1 MIFGATDTTS
11 SAMSRILS
19 VLAHNPDE
27 QSKLREEVTK
37 AHKEYGDL
45 DYDKL
50 QSLPYLDAVC
60 RETLR
65 VYPPGSSVTREYVV
79 SSIPFSPLQQHSY
92 FSLLF
97 GFT

>member
-1 MIFGATDTTS
+1 
-11 SAMSRILS
+11 MSRILS
-19 VLAHNPDE
+19 VLAQNPDE

-37 AHKEYGDL
+37 ARKERGDL

-65 VYPPGSSVTREYVV
+65 
-79 SSIPFSPLQQHSY
+79 L
-92 FSLLF
+92 
-97 GFT
+97 

>member
-1 MIFGATDTTS
+1 
-11 SAMSRILS
+11 MSRILS
-19 VLAHNPDE
+19 VLAQNPDE
-27 QSKLREEVTK
+27 QTKLREEVTT
-37 AHKEYGDL
+37 ARKEHGDL

-65 VYPPGSSVTREYVV
+65 VYPPGSSVTREYVAL
-79 SSIPFSPLQQHSY
+79 IILFSPLQQYTFIS
-92 FSLLF
+92 FLF

>member
-1 MIFGATDTTS
+1 
-11 SAMSRILS
+11 MSRILS
-19 VLAHNPDE
+19 VLAQNPDE
-27 QSKLREEVTK
+27 QSKLREEVTT
-37 AHKEYGDL
+37 ARKEHGDL

-79 SSIPFSPLQQHSY
+79 SSIPFSPLPLPPNPKDY
-92 FSLLF
+92 NPKGRDRVPF
-97 GFT
+97 

>member
-1 MIFGATDTTS
+1 MIFAATDTTS
-11 SAMSRILS
+11 SAMSHILS
-19 VLAHNPDE
+19 VLAQNPDE

-50 QSLPYLDAVC
+50 QALPYLDAVC

-65 VYPPGSSVTREYVV
+65 LYPPGSSVTRECVTT
-79 SSIPFSPLQQHSY
+79 SIPFYPLQ
-92 FSLLF
+92 
-97 GFT
+97 

>member
-1 MIFGATDTTS
+1 
-11 SAMSRILS
+11 MSRILS
-19 VLAHNPDE
+19 VLAQNPDE
-27 QSKLREEVTK
+27 QSKLREEVTT
-37 AHKEYGDL
+37 ARKEHGDL

-92 FSLLF
+92 ISLLF